1 MGFISGSLYLMG
13 GIMRGATRA
22 SMTTGNAIYS
32 ALQNARTKKDIKRIA
47 QQAEESNLVSRAV
60 IAMPYVNQGQ
70 LMLTS
75 GDDNDVYRYDTTSA
89 TPALD
94 YIWGESDD
102 PESVIISGGQ
112 PLERVRALMPFV
124 RKVQMA
130 GVPIVVIHNGD
141 DDVESMI
148 DGNSVIQEKIGYD
161 HADYDAFRGMP
172 IEDIANL
179 LYETMEDSTGASAE
193 ALLKSVLEVV
203 VRKSGVLSF
212 RSLALYQIDD
222 LMDDLESMKTS
233 GAISPDEY
241 KSISRDYMSGSSEMD
256 SVKAFLHKLNR
267 QMDNIFGKKHTRSS
281 NIKKTLNQKGV
292 ISFNIGK
299 GSNDLAV
306 SFILNHLHYFQEGR
320 KQFAVV
326 VDGVSISQFE
336 QFSSLIRGIT
346 FAICQ
351 QDFISSIY
359 GGNKKG
365 EDMFTEIMGAVSVSV
380 LLTHKSGTSCQKWS
394 DQIGKYHKI
403 KIRFSINQSNSFMM
417 SNDSRGI
424 QVDES
429 DEPRVRP
436 ETISMLPPSLACI
449 HRNSGTLF
457 AQI

>member
-75 GDDNDVYRYDTTSA
+75 GDDNDVYRYDTKSA

-179 LYETMEDSTGASAE
+179 LYETMEDATGASAE
-193 ALLKSVLEVV
+193 ALLRSVLEVV

-222 LMDDLESMKTS
+222 LMDDLDSMKNS

-267 QMDNIFGKKHTRSS
+267 QMDNIFGKKHTHSS

-299 GSNDLAV
+299 
-306 SFILNHLHYFQEGR
+306 R
-320 KQFAVV
+320 
-326 VDGVSISQFE
+326 
-336 QFSSLIRGIT
+336 
-346 FAICQ
+346 
-351 QDFISSIY
+351 
-359 GGNKKG
+359 
-365 EDMFTEIMGAVSVSV
+365 V
-380 LLTHKSGTSCQKWS
+380 LLFLYIRCILDELRTDTRLRKRTSQ
-394 DQIGKYHKI
+394 QGGVHF
-403 KIRFSINQSNSFMM
+403 RFITQLLCGLADDIDEMDWLSPDEARLFRCAGRTACLLGRGNS
-417 SNDSRGI
+417 
-424 QVDES
+424 
-429 DEPRVRP
+429 
-436 ETISMLPPSLACI
+436 
-449 HRNSGTLF
+449 
-457 AQI
+457 